1 MGLLRSTRRAIAG
14 LNWVKLPL
22 GLGICGA
29 CIDLAAKSRILH
41 YRFHHQ
47 KNHLS
52 LRRHTLWNLAGNALP
67 LLAGVF
73 FIPYCL
79 HQLGYEAFG
88 VLTLIWSLIGYFS
101 LFDLGV
107 GRALTYEIS
116 HLIKSDRP
124 QDIPNTVYAGLG
136 LTAVTGAIGGLVIY
150 CLADPLASSW
160 LKVAPA
166 WQADTRLAF
175 EIAGLGIIFTTL
187 TSGLRG
193 VQEALG
199 SFGLANI
206 NKIFLGTCMFSL
218 PAVSIWAHG
227 PQLWVIAIYMV
238 LARVVVFLMSC
249 AQLRQYLLAKIEAQ
263 KMLGLIRPL
272 LSFGGWVS
280 VSGVV
285 GPLMIYGDRF
295 FVGTLVGS
303 ALLPIYA
310 IPQEALQRLLM
321 FPAAFTGALLPKIV
335 GINRAE
341 LKSRYR
347 FSMQR
352 MTWFMLLVCVLAA
365 ALAHPV
371 LAWWI
376 SPDFADAALPIVLI
390 LSVGIWL
397 NSIATIPYT
406 FLHGVGSTKSTALIH
421 LLELGI
427 YFVLLY
433 FLVQQFGL
441 PGAALA
447 WTLRVGLD
455 LVLLKMAVKQ
465 HID

>member
-1 MGLLRSTRRAIAG
+1 
-14 LNWVKLPL
+14 
-22 GLGICGA
+22 
-29 CIDLAAKSRILH
+29 
-41 YRFHHQ
+41 
-47 KNHLS
+47 LS

-79 HQLGYEAFG
+79 KELGYEAFG

-116 HLIKSDRP
+116 HLIKGEKS
-124 QDIPNTVYAGLG
+124 QEIPNALYAGLA
-136 LTAVTGAIGGLVIY
+136 LTVVTGAIGGLLIY
-150 CLADPLASSW
+150 LLAHPLASSW
-160 LKVAPA
+160 LKIAPA
-166 WQADTRLAF
+166 LQADTQFAF

-193 VQEALG
+193 AQEALG
-199 SFGLANI
+199 NFGFANV
-206 NKIFLGTCMFSL
+206 NKIFLGTCMFCL
-218 PAVSIWAHG
+218 PAAAVWMHG
-227 PQLWVIAIYMV
+227 PHLWVITIYLL

-249 AQLRQYLLAKIEAQ
+249 LQLRVYLFTKIEVQ
-263 KMLGLIRPL
+263 KMAHLIKPL

-310 IPQEALQRLLM
+310 VPQEALQRLLM
-321 FPAAFTGALLPKIV
+321 FPVAFTGALLPKIV
-335 GINRAE
+335 GVDQAE

-347 FSMQR
+347 QSIWR
-352 MTWFMLLVCVLAA
+352 MTWFMLPVCLLAA
-365 ALAHPV
+365 GLAHPV

-376 SPDFADAALPIVLI
+376 SPDFANAALPIALI
-390 LSVGIWL
+390 LSIGIWL

-421 LLELGI
+421 LFELGI
-427 YFVLLY
+427 YFALLY
-433 FLVQQFGL
+433 FLVQLFGL
-441 PGAALA
+441 SGAALA

-455 LVLLKMAVKQ
+455 LVLLKIAVKQ
-465 HID
+465 YID

>member
-1 MGLLRSTRRAIAG
+1 M
-14 LNWVKLPL
+14 
-22 GLGICGA
+22 
-29 CIDLAAKSRILH
+29 
-41 YRFHHQ
+41 
-47 KNHLS
+47 S

-79 HQLGYEAFG
+79 KQLGYEAFG

-116 HLIKSDRP
+116 HLIKGDRRGE
-124 QDIPNTVYAGLG
+124 IPNALYAGLA
-136 LTAVTGAIGGLVIY
+136 LTAVTGAIGGLLIY
-150 CLADPLASSW
+150 LLAHPLATNW

-166 WQADTRLAF
+166 WQADTQLAF

-193 VQEALG
+193 SQEALG
-199 SFGLANI
+199 NFGFANL
-206 NKIFLGTCMFSL
+206 NKIFLGTCMFCL
-218 PAVSIWAHG
+218 PAASIWMHG
-227 PQLWVIAIYMV
+227 PHLWIITTYLL
-238 LARVVVFLMSC
+238 LARVAVFFMSC
-249 AQLRQYLLAKIEAQ
+249 LQLRTFLFHHIEVQ
-263 KMLGLIRPL
+263 KMLSLIRPL

-280 VSGVV
+280 VSGIVS
-285 GPLMIYGDRF
+285 PLMVYGDRF
-295 FVGTLVGS
+295 FVGALIGS

-310 IPQEALQRLLM
+310 VPQEALQRLLM
-321 FPAAFTGALLPKIV
+321 FPIAFTGALLPKIV
-335 GINRAE
+335 GVNKPD
-341 LKSRYR
+341 LKSQYQL
-347 FSMQR
+347 SIKR
-352 MTWFMLLVCVLAA
+352 MTWFMLPVCLLAA
-365 ALAHPV
+365 SLAHPV

-376 SPDFADAALPIVLI
+376 SPDFANSALPIVLI

-427 YFVLLY
+427 YFLALY
-433 FLVQQFGL
+433 FLVKLFGL

-447 WTLRVGLD
+447 RTFRVGLD

-465 HID
+465 YID

>member
-1 MGLLRSTRRAIAG
+1 M
-14 LNWVKLPL
+14 
-22 GLGICGA
+22 
-29 CIDLAAKSRILH
+29 
-41 YRFHHQ
+41 
-47 KNHLS
+47 S

-79 HQLGYEAFG
+79 KQLGYEEFG

-116 HLIKSDRP
+116 HLIKGEKP
-124 QDIPNTVYAGLG
+124 QEIPSALYAGLA
-136 LTAVTGAIGGLVIY
+136 LTAMTGAIGGLLIY
-150 CLADPLASSW
+150 LLAHPLATSW
-160 LKVAPA
+160 LKVAPQ
-166 WQADTRLAF
+166 WQADAQLAF
-175 EIAGLGIIFTTL
+175 EIAGLGIVFTTL

-193 VQEALG
+193 AQEALG
-199 SFGLANI
+199 NFGFANI
-206 NKIFLGTCMFSL
+206 NKIFLGTCMFCL
-218 PAVSIWAHG
+218 PAASIWMHG
-227 PQLWVIAIYMV
+227 PHLWVITIYLL

-249 AQLRQYLLAKIEAQ
+249 IQLRVYLFTKIEVQ
-263 KMLGLIRPL
+263 KMVQLMKPL

-295 FVGTLVGS
+295 FVGTIVGS

-310 IPQEALQRLLM
+310 VPQEALQRLLM
-321 FPAAFTGALLPKIV
+321 FPIAFTGALLPKIV
-335 GINRAE
+335 GVNAQE
-341 LKSRYR
+341 LKLHYR
-347 FSMQR
+347 QSIWR
-352 MTWFMLLVCVLAA
+352 MTWFMLPVCLLAA
-365 ALAHPV
+365 SLAHPV
-371 LAWWI
+371 LTWWI
-376 SPDFADAALPIVLI
+376 SPDFANLALPVVII
-390 LSVGIWL
+390 LSIGIWL

-421 LLELGI
+421 LFELGI

-433 FLVQQFGL
+433 FLVELYGL

-465 HID
+465 YID

>member
-1 MGLLRSTRRAIAG
+1 
-14 LNWVKLPL
+14 
-22 GLGICGA
+22 
-29 CIDLAAKSRILH
+29 
-41 YRFHHQ
+41 
-47 KNHLS
+47 
-52 LRRHTLWNLAGNALP
+52 
-67 LLAGVF
+67 
-73 FIPYCL
+73 
-79 HQLGYEAFG
+79 
-88 VLTLIWSLIGYFS
+88 
-101 LFDLGV
+101 
-107 GRALTYEIS
+107 
-116 HLIKSDRP
+116 
-124 QDIPNTVYAGLG
+124 
-136 LTAVTGAIGGLVIY
+136 
-150 CLADPLASSW
+150 
-160 LKVAPA
+160 
-166 WQADTRLAF
+166 
-175 EIAGLGIIFTTL
+175 
-187 TSGLRG
+187 
-193 VQEALG
+193 
-199 SFGLANI
+199 
-206 NKIFLGTCMFSL
+206 
-218 PAVSIWAHG
+218 
-227 PQLWVIAIYMV
+227 
-238 LARVVVFLMSC
+238 
-249 AQLRQYLLAKIEAQ
+249 
-263 KMLGLIRPL
+263 MLGLIRPL

-310 IPQEALQRLLM
+310 VPQEALQRLLM
-321 FPAAFTGALLPKIV
+321 FPVAFTGALLPKIV
-335 GINRAE
+335 GVNRAE

-352 MTWFMLLVCVLAA
+352 MTWFMLPVCVLAA

-406 FLHGVGSTKSTALIH
+406 FLHGIGSTKSTALIH
-421 LLELGI
+421 LFELGI

-433 FLVQQFGL
+433 LLVQQFGL

-447 WTLRVGLD
+447 WTLRVSLD

>member
-1 MGLLRSTRRAIAG
+1 M
-14 LNWVKLPL
+14 
-22 GLGICGA
+22 
-29 CIDLAAKSRILH
+29 
-41 YRFHHQ
+41 
-47 KNHLS
+47 S

-79 HQLGYEAFG
+79 NQLGYEAFG

-116 HLIKSDRP
+116 HLIKSDRA
-124 QDIPNTVYAGLG
+124 QDIPNTLYAGLG

-160 LKVAPA
+160 LKVAPE

-199 SFGLANI
+199 NFGLANV
-206 NKIFLGTCMFSL
+206 NKIFLGSCMFSL

-227 PQLWVIAIYMV
+227 PLLWVIALYLL

-249 AQLRQYLLAKIEAQ
+249 AQLRQYLLTRIEVK
-263 KMLGLIRPL
+263 KMLDLIRPL

-280 VSGVV
+280 VSGVIS
-285 GPLMIYGDRF
+285 PLMVYGDRF
-295 FVGTLVGS
+295 FVSALVGS

-335 GINRAE
+335 GINKLER
-341 LKSRYR
+341 KSYYQL
-347 FSMQR
+347 SVKR
-352 MTWFMLLVCVLAA
+352 MTWFMLPVCLLAA
-365 ALAHPV
+365 SLAHPI
-371 LAWWI
+371 LELWI
-376 SPDFADAALPIVLI
+376 SPDFANAALPIILI

-421 LLELGI
+421 LFELGI
-427 YFVLLY
+427 YLLCLY
-433 FLVQQFGL
+433 FLVKMLGL

-455 LVLLKMAVKQ
+455 LILLQMAVKKYVG
-465 HID
+465 